1 MAIRTIANKSID
13 FDAEGFMTN
22 FKDWDMDVA
31 RQLAAEEGIA
41 NLTDRHVL
49 VLNFM
54 RREFETKGDGPS
66 IRKLTKESGVPTKE
80 LYELFPGGP
89 AKKAAK
95 IAGIKKPHG
104 CI

>member
-1 MAIRTIANKSID
+1 MSLRTIANKSLD

-22 FKDWDMDVA
+22 FRDWDLEVA
-31 RQLAAEEGIA
+31 RALAAEEGIA
-41 NLTDRHVL
+41 ALTDRHLAV
-49 VLNFM
+49 VNYM
-54 RREFETKGDGPS
+54 RREFEAKGEGPS
-66 IRKLTKESGVPTKE
+66 IRRLTKESGVPTKE

-89 AKKAAK
+89 AKKAAR